1 MQKRGYYI
9 LACMI
14 ILFAIGLWF
23 FTMNSTKSLQ
33 EAAWNDVDFDTI
45 TSIEIEKGHDQK
57 VKLTDKADI
66 YKIMSSLSA
75 LEVKKDSSIS
85 KDFNEVYMLM
95 VDVNRGARIGMFLYD
110 NKYIDVYDYD
120 ASPKKNSSMKYK
132 ISSSFDEK
140 IIHDYF
146 QMKKRKEAE

>member
-1 MQKRGYYI
+1 MQKRNYYI

-14 ILFAIGLWF
+14 ILLAVGLWF

-57 VKLTDKADI
+57 VTLTAKADI
-66 YKIMSSLSA
+66 YKITSTLSA

-85 KDFNEVYMLM
+85 KDFNDVYRLLVY
-95 VDVNRGARIGMFLYD
+95 VDRGARIGMFLYD
-110 NKYIDVYDYD
+110 NKYIDVYDYE

-132 ISSSFDEK
+132 ITSNFDGK
-140 IIHDYF
+140 IIHDYL
-146 QMKKRKEAE
+146 K

>member
-1 MQKRGYYI
+1 MRQKRKYYI
-9 LACMI
+9 LACII
-14 ILFAIGLWF
+14 ILLATLLWF

-33 EAAWNDVDFDTI
+33 EDAWNDVDFNTI

-57 VKLTDKADI
+57 ITLTDKGDI
-66 YKIMSSLSA
+66 HKIMSSLSA

-95 VDVNRGARIGMFLYD
+95 VDVNGGARIGMFLYD
-110 NKYIDVYDYD
+110 NKYIDVYDYE

-132 ISSSFDEK
+132 ITSSFDEK
-140 IIHDYF
+140 NIHDYF
-146 QMKKRKEAE
+146 K